1 MIQPSLHRVND
12 GYDVGIWLAI
22 FDLFNTH
29 KKKYE
34 SREVTFAP
42 ETTDQGLHVDS
53 GSSMAESLP
62 RDEYSM
68 DDAVERENRCN
79 GDR

>member
-1 MIQPSLHRVND
+1 MIQSSLHRVND

-42 ETTDQGLHVDS
+42 ETTT